1 MVKSSQL
8 VLDEVAF
15 TADIN
20 PTDLPTGP
28 IADLLLGMTGATTAA
43 AAITGVTLLKTIS
56 LLRIFSD
63 GLKTELSGSEL
74 LALNTLYL
82 GIVPKKT
89 NSGAVAAN
97 PACMEGLNLPLNL
110 PSGRKAQIQ
119 VVYVAQ
125 TNVGSGVIAVHA
137 TKLERLPGAF
147 TGIQRRPI
155 TPTVTGAFG
164 NKMSLS
170 MAGAKLKA
178 LLVFSTT
185 IPTTTAKLVSAHKIR
200 LIVKGDFHS
209 EYNWRGM
216 GPNKEMVTGDTDIDA
231 EIAKYRLIPLEE
243 PIDASDVIADVYAD
257 DTNAVVL
264 IPVYEFS

>member
-1 MVKSSQL
+1 MVKSAQL

-15 TADIN
+15 TADVN

-28 IADLLLGMTGATTAA
+28 IADLLIGMTGATTAA

-74 LALNTLYL
+74 LALNALYL
-82 GIVPKKT
+82 GVIPKKT
-89 NSGAVAAN
+89 NSGAVATN

-110 PSGRKAQIQ
+110 PSGKKAQIQ

-137 TKLERLPGAF
+137 TKLGTLPGPF
-147 TGIQRRPI
+147 TGVQRRPI

-185 IPTTTAKLVSAHKIR
+185 TPTTTAKLVSAHRIR
-200 LIVKGDFHS
+200 LIVDGAFHS
-209 EYNWRGM
+209 EYNWRNM
-216 GPNKEMVTGDTDIDA
+216 GPQKEMVTGDTDIDA
-231 EIAKYRLIPLEE
+231 EIAKFRLLTFEE
-243 PIDASDVIADVYAD
+243 PIPAGDVVADVFAD
-257 DTNAVVL
+257 DTQPVVL
-264 IPVYEFS
+264 IPVYEFA

>member
-1 MVKSSQL
+1 MVKSCQL

-28 IADLLLGMTGATTAA
+28 LVNLLVGMTGATTAA

-89 NSGAVAAN
+89 NSGAVATN
-97 PACMEGLNLPLNL
+97 PACMEGLDLPLNL
-110 PSGRKAQIQ
+110 PSGKKAQIQ

-137 TKLERLPGAF
+137 TRLDRLPGPF
-147 TGIQRRPI
+147 TGVQRRPI

-170 MAGAKLKA
+170 MAGANIKA
-178 LLVFSTT
+178 LLIFSTT
-185 IPTTTAKLVSAHKIR
+185 IPTTTAKLVSCHKIR
-200 LIVKGDFHS
+200 LIVGGAFHS
-209 EYNWRGM
+209 EYNWRNM
-216 GPNKEMVTGDTDIDA
+216 GPNKEMVTGDTDIDG
-231 EIAKYRLIPLEE
+231 EIAKYRILTFEE
-243 PIDASDVIADVYAD
+243 PIPAADVIADIYAD
-257 DTNAVVL
+257 DTQPVVL
-264 IPVYEFS
+264 IPIYEFA